1 MQWPTWC
8 QCALHPHIASFN
20 TTTGWCNGH
29 VDATNATT
37 HTHHHAESHQV
48 GAMAI
53 LMPQMQPPTLI
64 IFQYH
69 CLMPWPCNHRCTC
82 PFIPSFSII
91 GWGNDHIMSQM
102 HSSIHTN
109 LQSLTSSI
117 RFTFKHKPNHIP
129 SMHMP
134 CITQSNNFTWLK
146 PKISHVHSHQNY
158 SFSQDLSKQ
167 LSCNNWQKIPH
178 DRWVNLTQ
186 ASLNHIFP

>member
-1 MQWPTWC
+1 MSIC
-8 QCALHPHIASFN
+8 SFQYD
-20 TTTGWCNGH
+20 T
-29 VDATNATT
+29 DY
-37 HTHHHAESHQV
+37 
-48 GAMAI
+48 AMAH
-53 LMPQMQPPTLI
+53 LMPMCTSPTHS
-64 IFQYH
+64 IFRYH
-69 CLMPWPCNHRCTC
+69 CLMPWPCNHRRTC

-117 RFTFKHKPNHIP
+117 RLTFKHSVPIRHKPNHIP

-134 CITQSNNFTWLK
+134 CITQSNNFTWLRL
-146 PKISHVHSHQNY
+146 KISHIHSHQNY
-158 SFSQDLSKQ
+158 SFSQDSSKL
-167 LSCNNWQKIPH
+167 LSCNNWHKIPL